1 VRPDGFVAWRAAR
14 MVDDPVQ
21 ALASALSR
29 VLGK

>member
-1 VRPDGFVAWRAAR
+1 VRPDGFVAWRAVR

-21 ALASALSR
+21 GLSSALTG